1 MYRSVTIFK
10 HFPQLLNKLSE
21 YSLIPLFLLKTKKM
35 IPRVQYKIIKEKI
48 ASNKMLLLSGPR
60 EVGKQSIVREILTAT
75 GFKFLEF
82 HGQKKLT
89 KKLFEKI
96 DENTLK
102 TLFGD
107 YRFVVIHEAQYL
119 DQLQL
124 VIEELLSDS
133 WKGTLIL
140 TCSYEPVIDEVL
152 REVLQLQG
160 LEVQLMPPSFYEL
173 AQHNGLPVEEGL
185 LEQRLIYGNYPSVVM
200 DLANAEAKLKEL
212 VDQVIF
218 TNLGVT
224 DRINKG
230 DKLMRMLQVL
240 AFEVGYSIS
249 YNDVGDRCGLDNETV
264 ERYIDLLE
272 KSFVLIKLPSYFN
285 NHRYELKKSHT
296 IYFVDNGIRNVLIN
310 NFNPMTI
317 RNDWDQ
323 IWRNWLISERIKWNR
338 INNKEVEYYFWKTHT
353 KQIMDYIEVENGVV
367 SAYKTSWEKR
377 KKMKFPASFAEAYPF
392 SKSFALNRSTYWG
405 FLTKR

>member
-1 MYRSVTIFK
+1 
-10 HFPQLLNKLSE
+10 
-21 YSLIPLFLLKTKKM
+21 M
-35 IPRVQYKIIKEKI
+35 IPRVQYKTIKDKI
-48 ASNKMLLLSGPR
+48 GSNRLLLLSGPR
-60 EVGKQSIVREILTAT
+60 EVGKRTIVHEILTAT

-119 DQLQL
+119 DQLQS
-124 VIEELLSDS
+124 VIEELLSDH

-160 LEVQLMPPSFYEL
+160 LELQLMPPSFYEL
-173 AQHNGLPVEEGL
+173 AQHNGLPVEESL
-185 LEQRLIYGNYPSVVM
+185 LEQRLIYGNYPSVVS
-200 DLANAEAKLKEL
+200 DLTNAESKLKEL

-240 AFEVGYSIS
+240 AFEVGNAIS
-249 YNDVGDRCGLDNETV
+249 YNDVGERSGLDNETV

-310 NFNPMTI
+310 NFNPMTL

-323 IWRNWLISERIKWNR
+323 IWRNWLISERIKWNK

-353 KQIMDYIEVENGVV
+353 KQIMDYIEVENGSV

-405 FLTKR
+405 FLTKK